1 MPFNVS
7 PNRLTSLEK
16 DRFDVQWVDFV
27 MQVCGLCLLSLGVF
41 AESVRQDYA
50 AISTFSALPSS
61 IVIFLAVGVMA
72 VGIVGLVGFKTE
84 NVQVMRIV
92 SYYCFSEWGTNQQG
106 QTQIKSQIIAKT
118 VSFFYCERWS
128 ISGSINEISSHNK
141 VSHRF
146 KFNDLERAYV

>member
-1 MPFNVS
+1 
-7 PNRLTSLEK
+7 
-16 DRFDVQWVDFV
+16 

-84 NVQVMRIV
+84 NVHVMRIV
-92 SYYCFSEWGTNQQG
+92 SYYCFSELSTTQQG
-106 QTQIKSQIIAKT
+106 AIRI
-118 VSFFYCERWS
+118 
-128 ISGSINEISSHNK
+128 
-141 VSHRF
+141 
-146 KFNDLERAYV
+146 